1 MRLFGVLP
9 ILLVAGLAAEFGVS
23 ASLGAP
29 DATNDEQ
36 PNRIRIEY
44 GPPKTSQERSIYEE
58 LMKRRP
64 LEKFQ
69 EIFSPF
75 RFPIEVTLR
84 IKDCDGTSNAWYER
98 PVVTICYEYINDM
111 LSSRPTQEAPAEDTF
126 AGITPSDAMFGQFF
140 YAVAHEMGHVV
151 FDLLD
156 VPIFGR
162 AEDAAD
168 GFAVYMMLEL
178 GKQDARRII
187 LGAAYS
193 YKEYIKN
200 PLVCVPLIAFADS
213 HAAPMQR
220 YYNLMCVGYGAYPE
234 LFSSL
239 IEKGYLPKSRA
250 DSCRREYEE
259 VKFAFQTSIAPHLDP
274 KLAQQV
280 LDRTWLPQLPPPSVP
295 AVSLRPEPEVYQGYA
310 TICSKQTRD

>member
-1 MRLFGVLP
+1 MRLSGVLP
-9 ILLVAGLAAEFGVS
+9 ILLVAGLAVEFGVS

-36 PNRIRIEY
+36 PNRIRVEY
-44 GPPKTSQERSIYEE
+44 GPPKTGQEQSVYEE
-58 LMKRRP
+58 LMRRRP

-84 IKDCDGTSNAWYER
+84 IKDCEGTSNAWYER

-111 LSSRPTQEAPAEDTF
+111 LSSRPTQEAPAEDAF

-193 YKEYIKN
+193 YKEYIRN
-200 PLVCVPLIAFADS
+200 PRVCVPLIAFADS
-213 HAAPMQR
+213 HSAPMQR
-220 YYNLMCVGYGAYPE
+220 YYNLMCVG
-234 LFSSL
+234 
-239 IEKGYLPKSRA
+239 
-250 DSCRREYEE
+250 
-259 VKFAFQTSIAPHLDP
+259 
-274 KLAQQV
+274 
-280 LDRTWLPQLPPPSVP
+280 
-295 AVSLRPEPEVYQGYA
+295 
-310 TICSKQTRD
+310 

>member
-1 MRLFGVLP
+1 MLP
-9 ILLVAGLAAEFGVS
+9 LRTIFVLAAWL
-23 ASLGAP
+23 AAA
-29 DATNDEQ
+29 ATTTALAESESSDEQ

-44 GPPKTSQERSIYEE
+44 GPPKNPEQQSIYEE

-84 IKDCDGTSNAWYER
+84 IKDCDGASNALYER

-111 LSSRPTQEAPAEDTF
+111 RNSRPTLDAPPGDAFD
-126 AGITPSDAMFGQFF
+126 GITPSDAMFGQFF

-200 PLVCVPLIAFADS
+200 PRVCVPLIAFADS

-220 YYNLMCVGYGAYPE
+220 YYNLMCIGYGAYPA

-239 IEKGYLPKSRA
+239 VEKGLLPKSRA

-274 KLAQQV
+274 ELAKQV
-280 LDRTWLPQLPPPSVP
+280 LDRTWLPQLPPPSAP
-295 AVSLRPEPEVYQGYA
+295 AVSLRSELQVDQGYA
-310 TICSKQTRD
+310 NICSNERK

>member
-1 MRLFGVLP
+1 MSSSRVVL
-9 ILLVAGLAAEFGVS
+9 ILAAWLAAAAVTP
-23 ASLGAP
+23 ALGAP
-29 DATNDEQ
+29 ESNDEQ
-36 PNRIRIEY
+36 PNRVRIEY
-44 GPPKTSQERSIYEE
+44 GPPRTPEQQSIYEE

-75 RFPIEVTLR
+75 RFPIEVTLQ
-84 IKDCDGTSNAWYER
+84 IKDCGGLSNAWYAR

-111 LSSRPTQEAPAEDTF
+111 RNSRPTEESPAGEAF

-140 YAVAHEMGHVV
+140 FAVAHEMGHAV

-156 VPIFGR
+156 IPIFGR
-162 AEDAAD
+162 SEDAAD

-178 GKQDARRII
+178 GKQDAPRII

-200 PLVCVPLIAFADS
+200 PRVCVPLIAFADS

-220 YYNLMCVGYGAYPE
+220 YYNLMCVGYGAYPA

-239 IEKGYLPKSRA
+239 VEKGFLPKNRA
-250 DSCRREYEE
+250 DSCRTEYEE
-259 VKFAFQTSIAPHLDP
+259 VKFAFQTSIVPHLDRE
-274 KLAQQV
+274 LAKQV
-280 LDRTWLPQLPPPSVP
+280 LDRTWLPQLPPPSAP
-295 AVSLRPEPEVYQGYA
+295 AVSLRAEPQTYESYA
-310 TICSKQTRD
+310 NICSKEQK